1 MAARADSR
9 SSWLSR
15 LIAPVSPDDFLT
27 GYWRQQHLLCHGAAD
42 RFAGLLSWPGL
53 NVILE
58 QHWREPYRF
67 RVVRGG
73 LDLDPA
79 SFADLGG
86 SIPRIR
92 ARDLT
97 DHLRRGA
104 TLSFAGADEVHEPL
118 RQLADSFERLFLG
131 DTQINIYAGW
141 HAAHGLDL
149 HRDDEDVF
157 IMQLDGPKRWL
168 LYGLSLDGLDRTG
181 LRRRSV
187 PPAGAVLDEV
197 LRPGDLLYVP
207 EGVYHVAVP
216 MNAPTLHLTVGVR
229 KAGGGFRSRPA
240 FSLPWS
246 ATQALLPPGRDF
258 AVRLRLPAAAPAD
271 DRGGAA
277 AFHIRCGGHTYRFP
291 RSMQLVVE
299 RLNESLSVRM
309 DGLVE
314 VLAPQL
320 DEAMVRLLV
329 GMLVEENL
337 VSIST

>member
-1 MAARADSR
+1 MAARSHSG

-15 LIAPVSPDDFLT
+15 LVAPVSGDDFLSR
-27 GYWRQQHLLCHGAAD
+27 YWRQQHLLCHGAAD

-53 NVILE
+53 NAILE
-58 QHWREPYRF
+58 HHWREPHRF

-73 LDLDPA
+73 RDLDPA

-86 SIPRIR
+86 SVPRIR

-104 TLSFAGADEVHEPL
+104 TLSFAGVDEVQEPL
-118 RQLADSFERLFLG
+118 RRLADAFERQFLG

-141 HAAHGLDL
+141 HATHGLDL

-157 IMQLDGPKRWL
+157 VLQVDGPKRWL
-168 LYGLSLDGLDRTG
+168 LYGSSADGLDLTG
-181 LRRRSV
+181 LRRRSE
-187 PPAGAVLDEV
+187 PPAGAALDEI
-197 LRPGDLLYVP
+197 LGPGDLLYVP

-229 KAGGGFRSRPA
+229 KAGAGFRSRPS

-246 ATQALLPPGRDF
+246 ATQELLPPGLNF
-258 AVRLRLPAAAPAD
+258 AIWLRVPVAPPAD
-271 DRGGAA
+271 DRAGAA
-277 AFHIRCGGHTYRFP
+277 SFRVRCGGHTFRFP

-299 RLNESLSVRM
+299 RLNGDPTVTM
-309 DGLVE
+309 DALVE
-314 VLAPQL
+314 ALAPQL

-329 GMLVEENL
+329 GMLVEESL
-337 VSIST
+337 VSVST